1 MGMTA
6 ADEDSPFVGRPTNEA
21 PMHPQPLELGFPAD
35 SGPHDNISWWDAE
48 ADCTMVLSR
57 PDVDRDLW
65 NEYLRGAEQSY
76 RRHGVERAVD
86 VAEVSK
92 GTDTAMFWA
101 TLDTAGR
108 VIGGLRAKGPLM
120 SADDSHAT
128 VEWAGQPGLDSVRK
142 MIDDRVPFGVLE
154 MKTAWTT
161 DDRDRARRLS
171 TALARTPFHA
181 MALLDIQF
189 CMATSA
195 PHVLERWRTS
205 GAVVAPIPATPYP
218 DERYRTKMMWYDR
231 RTFANH
237 ASPEQIPK
245 ILREM
250 STVSNQ
256 AEVQLASLAA
266 AQ

>member
-1 MGMTA
+1 MY
-6 ADEDSPFVGRPTNEA
+6 
-21 PMHPQPLELGFPAD
+21 PQPHQFDFSAD
-35 SGPHDNISWWDAE
+35 CGLTDNISWWDPDAE
-48 ADCTMVLSR
+48 VTMVLSR
-57 PDVDRDLW
+57 PDTDRALW
-65 NEYLRGAEQSY
+65 NEYLRGAAESY
-76 RRHGVERAVD
+76 RRHGVERALD
-86 VAEVSK
+86 VGAVRD
-92 GTDTAMFWA
+92 GADTAMFWA
-101 TLDTAGR
+101 ALDSTGR
-108 VIGGLRAKGPLM
+108 IIGGLRAKGPLL

-128 VEWAGQPGLDSVRK
+128 VEWAGQPGLASVRK

-161 DDRDRARRLS
+161 DDRDTARRLS

-181 MALLDIQF
+181 MTLLDVQF

-237 ASPEQIPK
+237 AAPDQIPK

-250 STVSNQ
+250 STVSIQ
-256 AEVQLASLAA
+256 AEAQQASRAVAL
-266 AQ
+266 

>member
-1 MGMTA
+1 
-6 ADEDSPFVGRPTNEA
+6 
-21 PMHPQPLELGFPAD
+21 MHPLPLDLDFPAA
-35 SGPHDNISWWDAE
+35 SGPNDNISWWDAE
-48 ADCTMVLSR
+48 AECTMVLSR

-65 NEYLRGAEQSY
+65 NEYLRGAEESY

-86 VAEVSK
+86 VAEVSE

-101 TLDTAGR
+101 TLDATGR
-108 VIGGLRAKGPLM
+108 VIGGLRAKGPLL

-128 VEWAGQPGLDSVRK
+128 VEWAGQPGLDAVRK

-161 DDRDRARRLS
+161 DDRDSARRLS

-256 AEVQLASLAA
+256 AESQLTSHAA
-266 AQ
+266 AL